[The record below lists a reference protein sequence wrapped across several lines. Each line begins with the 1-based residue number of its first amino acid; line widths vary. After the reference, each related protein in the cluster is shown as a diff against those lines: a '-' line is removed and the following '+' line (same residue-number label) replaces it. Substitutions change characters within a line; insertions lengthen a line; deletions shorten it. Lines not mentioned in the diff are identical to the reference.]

1 MNLRRALKNI
11 RATLSLL
18 ALATLLAPAPSW
30 AWWNQDW
37 SFRKQITIDT
47 GAQGADIQSAQTN
60 VPVLVRLHEGVF
72 RFEDAAPG
80 GADLRFVA
88 GDDKTPLKYHIEKFD
103 AVFNL
108 AFVWVQ
114 LPQIEAGGSTTL
126 WMYYGNPK
134 AADGSD
140 LRATYDPDQV
150 LVYHFSERGTPAQ
163 DATGYAHHSRT
174 TVVFEDA
181 ALIGSGARFNGS
193 GSLVI
198 PDSPALEFG
207 NGATLTWQAWI
218 NPDNPDGVIYSRR
231 DGVAALLV
239 GLASGAPFISV
250 TAADGATRQ
259 TPATQPLGAKGW
271 HHLAVVATAERTTLY
286 VDGKAGPELAGPLP
300 ALGGGATLGADPQN
314 PGFTPFAGLIDEL
327 QISRT
332 ARDPGWIRVAAL
344 NQGPS
349 DSLVQYGA
357 DEQLSSWGSG
367 YVGVILSSVT
377 VDGWVIIALLG
388 VMALVSWIVMFSKSR
403 QVLSAV
409 RANRSFLELFRAVA
423 SDFSALSHQL
433 AGGNFGSNID
443 DQRRRLIQQ
452 APLFRMFTTGIA
464 ELRQRI
470 ADDSSGQVGKGKAM
484 YLSTQSIEAIRA
496 ELDQSLV
503 QESQALNRSMVLLT
517 IAISGGPFLGLLG
530 TVIGV
535 MITFAAVALA
545 GDVNVNAIAPGIAA
559 ALVATVAGLGVA
571 IPALFGYNYLLTRIK
586 DTTVQMQVFVDAFI
600 TRMAES
606 YKEPRALRALA
617 AED

>member
-1 MNLRRALKNI
+1 MKFTRGLKSIRALGP
-11 RATLSLL
+11 LL
-18 ALATLLAPAPSW
+18 ALTMLMMPASAW

-47 GAQGADIQSAQTN
+47 SAQGADIQGALAN
-60 VPVLVRLHEGVF
+60 VPVLVRLHEGVL
-72 RFEDAAPG
+72 RFQDAAPG

-88 GDDKTPLKYHIEKFD
+88 EDDKTPLKYHIEKFD

-114 LPQIEAGGSTTL
+114 LPQVKAGGATTL

-134 AADGSD
+134 VADGSD
-140 LRATYDPDQV
+140 SRATYDPDQV
-150 LVYHFSERGTPAQ
+150 LVYHFAERGTPAQ
-163 DATGYAHHSRT
+163 DVTGYANHSRT
-174 TVVFEDA
+174 TVAFDDA
-181 ALIGSGARFNGS
+181 ALIGSGARFNGANP
-193 GSLVI
+193 LLI
-198 PDSPALEFG
+198 PDSPSLTFG
-207 NGATLTWQAWI
+207 NGAALTWQAWI
-218 NPDNPDGVIYSRR
+218 NPESADGVIYSHR
-231 DGVAALLV
+231 DGAAAFII
-239 GLASGAPFISV
+239 GLANGAPYVSV
-250 TAADGATRQ
+250 SGADGAARQ
-259 TPATQPLGAKGW
+259 TPPTQPLGAKGW
-271 HHLAVVATAERTTLY
+271 HHLAVVASAERTTLY

-300 ALGGGATLGADPQN
+300 AMRGGASVGGDSQN
-314 PGFTPFAGLIDEL
+314 SAAGFSGVLDEL
-327 QISRT
+327 TVSRT

-344 NQGPS
+344 NQGTS
-349 DSLVQYGA
+349 DPLLQYGV

-388 VMALVSWIVMFSKSR
+388 VMALVSWVVMFSKSR

-409 RANRSFLELFRAVA
+409 KANRSFIELFRSVA

-433 AGGNFGSNID
+433 AGGHFGSNVD
-443 DQRRRLIQQ
+443 EQRRRLIQQ

-470 ADDSSGQVGKGKAM
+470 AGDSEGTNGKAM

>member
-1 MNLRRALKNI
+1 MSLTRGSKGARAAL
-11 RATLSLL
+11 LL
-18 ALATLLAPAPSW
+18 ALTALLAPVPSW

-37 SFRKQITIDT
+37 SFRKQVTIDT
-47 GAQGADIQSAQTN
+47 SAQGADIQGAQSN
-60 VPVLVRLHEGVF
+60 VAVLVRLHEGVF

-108 AFVWVQ
+108 AFIWVQ
-114 LPQIEAGGSTTL
+114 LPEVKAGGTTTL

-134 AADGSD
+134 ATDGGD
-140 LRATYDPDQV
+140 ARATYDPDQV

-163 DATGYAHHSRT
+163 DVTGYSNHSRT
-174 TVVFEDA
+174 SFVSDDA
-181 ALIGSGARFNGS
+181 ALIGGGARFDGRSSLIVPDGPSLAVGAGGALTWGAWVNPTAPTGVLYARHA
-193 GSLVI
+193 GTASLVI
-198 PDSPALEFG
+198 
-207 NGATLTWQAWI
+207 
-218 NPDNPDGVIYSRR
+218 
-231 DGVAALLV
+231 
-239 GLASGAPFISV
+239 GL
-250 TAADGATRQ
+250 ADGAPYVSVTGNDGAARR
-259 TPATQPLGAKGW
+259 TPVTQPLGEKGW
-271 HHLAVVATAERTTLY
+271 HHLAVVASAERTTLY
-286 VDGKAGPELAGPLP
+286 VDGKAGPELTGPLP
-300 ALGGGATLGADPQN
+300 VLSGSATLGADPQN
-314 PGFTPFAGLIDEL
+314 PAATGFAGTLDEL
-327 QISRT
+327 QIARS
-332 ARDPGWIRVAAL
+332 ARDPGAIRMTAL

-349 DSLVQYGA
+349 DPLVQYGA
-357 DEQLSSWGSG
+357 DERLSSWGTG

-388 VMALVSWIVMFSKSR
+388 VMALISWVVMYRKSR
-403 QVLSAV
+403 QVMAAV

-423 SDFSALSHQL
+423 SDFSALSHQI
-433 AGGNFGSNID
+433 AGGSMGSSID

-452 APLFRMFTTGIA
+452 APLFRMFNTGVT
-464 ELRQRI
+464 ELRQRLTN
-470 ADDSSGQVGKGKAM
+470 DSAEGHKAI

-503 QESQALNRSMVLLT
+503 QESQSLNQSMVLLT

-530 TVIGV
+530 TVVGV
-535 MITFAAVALA
+535 MITFAAIALA

-559 ALVATVAGLGVA
+559 ALVATVAGLAVA
-571 IPALFGYNYLLTRIK
+571 IPALFGYNYLVTRIK
-586 DTTVQMQVFVDAFI
+586 ETTAQMQVFVGAFI

>member
-1 MNLRRALKNI
+1 MNFTRTLGSI
-11 RATLSLL
+11 RATWSLL
-18 ALATLLAPAPSW
+18 ALAALLAPLPSY

-37 SFRKQITIDT
+37 SFRKQIAIDT
-47 GAQGADIQSAQTN
+47 SAQSDIQAAQAG

-88 GDDKTPLKYHIEKFD
+88 EDDKTPLKYHIEKFD

-108 AFVWVQ
+108 AFIWVQ
-114 LPQIEAGGSTTL
+114 LPEIKAGGATTV

-134 AADGSD
+134 AADGGD
-140 LRATYDPDQV
+140 MRATYDPDQV
-150 LVYHFSERGTPAQ
+150 LVYHFAERGTPAQ
-163 DATGYAHHSRT
+163 DVTGYANHSRT
-174 TVVFEDA
+174 TVAFDDA
-181 ALIGSGARFNGS
+181 ALIGSGARFSGNNSLLIPESPSLELGS
-193 GSLVI
+193 
-198 PDSPALEFG
+198 
-207 NGATLTWQAWI
+207 GATLTWQAWI
-218 NPDNPDGVIYSRR
+218 DADKDDGVIYSRR
-231 DGVAALLV
+231 DGAAALLI
-239 GLASGAPFISV
+239 GLAGGAPYVSV
-250 TAADGATRQ
+250 TGADGAARQ
-259 TPATQPLGAKGW
+259 TPTTQPLGDKGW
-271 HHLAVVATAERTTLY
+271 HHLAIVATAERIALY

-300 ALGGGATLGADPQN
+300 AMRGAATVGADPQN
-314 PGFTPFAGLIDEL
+314 PAAAAFNGVLDEL
-327 QISRT
+327 QISRST
-332 ARDPGWIRVAAL
+332 RDPAWIRLAAL

-349 DSLVQYGA
+349 DPLVQYGA

-377 VDGWVIIALLG
+377 IDGWVIIALLG
-388 VMALVSWIVMFSKSR
+388 VMAVVSWIVMFSKSR
-403 QVLSAV
+403 QVLSAA

-433 AGGNFGSNID
+433 AGGNFGSNLD
-443 DQRRRLIQQ
+443 EQRRRLIQQ
-452 APLFRMFTTGIA
+452 APLFRMFTTGIT

-470 ADDSSGQVGKGKAM
+470 AGDSAGESGKAL
-484 YLSTQSIEAIRA
+484 YLSAQSIEAIRA

-530 TVIGV
+530 TVVGV